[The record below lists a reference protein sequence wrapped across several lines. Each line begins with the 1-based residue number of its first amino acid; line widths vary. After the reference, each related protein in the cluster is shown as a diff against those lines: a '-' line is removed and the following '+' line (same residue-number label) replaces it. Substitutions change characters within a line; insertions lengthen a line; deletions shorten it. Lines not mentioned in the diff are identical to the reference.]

1 MNSMFIYNKLVMIP
15 AILLAF
21 AFHEFAHAIVADML
35 GDKTARFEGRLTLN
49 PMAHID
55 PIGFLMII
63 LVGFGWAKPV
73 NTNPSAYKKYY
84 RDDFLVSIAGPMANF
99 TLSLVFTIILSLYSA
114 FLYRYL
120 PANAAEILG
129 DLIQEVIT
137 LNVMLG
143 FFNLLPIPGFDGYH
157 ILNDI
162 FKDKFYGFEQ
172 RIGNYKMLILF
183 AAVYFAGYIISPP
196 ARIVIGWLS
205 NLYIAIVQIL

>member
-84 RDDFLVSIAGPMANF
+84 RDEMLKYFSADGLNQYINEMKDYKLKEKELLSIDNNSYFEIVEAPHSIYYYPSEELVN
-99 TLSLVFTIILSLYSA
+99 IINT
-114 FLYRYL
+114 FI
-120 PANAAEILG
+120 E
-129 DLIQEVIT
+129 
-137 LNVMLG
+137 
-143 FFNLLPIPGFDGYH
+143 
-157 ILNDI
+157 
-162 FKDKFYGFEQ
+162 
-172 RIGNYKMLILF
+172 
-183 AAVYFAGYIISPP
+183 
-196 ARIVIGWLS
+196 S
-205 NLYIAIVQIL
+205 N